1 MGDVVLLSSSVRFMF
16 ISLSIS
22 FSPISRASIWHCGQK
37 WSSVALFMRNIPGNV
52 RLRSTGSTG
61 TLGVMAAVIGLYNG
75 IRGVL

>member
-52 RLRSTGSTG
+52 RLRSTGSAG
-61 TLGVMAAVIGLYNG
+61 AWCDGGCNRPI
-75 IRGVL
+75 